1 MVFTTERETP
11 EAPPLRRARKKLLLM
26 FSGAA
31 LALLCCG
38 ATTVYLTFFVL
49 DRETPQVNVA
59 GCGVGDAITVS
70 GTLPQA
76 GSLDQE
82 QMENAAIIVQVGQ
95 TERVSPRGWVVA
107 IATAMQESTLHNYGH
122 LGDRNDHDSQGLFQ
136 QRPSQGWGT
145 VEQITDPV
153 HASTSF
159 YRSLTKIDGWET
171 MDLTVAA
178 QAVQRSAYPDAY
190 AKWEPL
196 ATEVVNLLTQGGART
211 GSGSDVGECA
221 GPGEIAA
228 SGWTAPVPQGIVS
241 AYRSPERPDHYG
253 VDLGSPRGT
262 EVRAAAGGIVITAE
276 CNAYAPDG
284 SPYPCDV
291 DGSPSI
297 IGCGWYVNIQHADGM
312 QTRYCHFASAP
323 VVKVGQRVA
332 AGEVIGVS
340 GTSGN
345 SSGPHLHFEV
355 HVDNDQSNQ
364 GAIDPVAWLA
374 QQGINL
380 DV

>member
-1 MVFTTERETP
+1 MDLVGDREADGGP
-11 EAPPLRRARKKLLLM
+11 FRRTRRKLWLAL
-26 FSGAA
+26 SAGAVV
-31 LALLCCG
+31 LLCCG
-38 ATTVYLTFFVL
+38 ATSIYLVFFVL
-49 DRETPQVNVA
+49 SSERPPINVA
-59 GCGVGDAITVS
+59 GCGVADVIEIS
-70 GTLPQA
+70 GPLPQA

-82 QMENAAIIVQVGQ
+82 QMNNAAVILQVGQ
-95 TERVSPRGWVVA
+95 QEQIPPRGWVIA

-159 YRSLTKIDGWET
+159 YRSLKKIDGWEA

-196 ATEVVNLLTQGGART
+196 ATEIVNLLTQGGARS
-211 GSGSDVGECA
+211 GSGAEAGQCA
-221 GPGEIAA
+221 GPGEVAA
-228 SGWTAPVPQGIVS
+228 SGWTAPVPQGVVS
-241 AYRSPERPDHYG
+241 GYRTPERPDHYG
-253 VDLGSPRGT
+253 VDLGAPRGT
-262 EVRAAAGGIVITAE
+262 EVRAAAGGIVVTAE

-284 SPYPCDV
+284 SLYSCDV

-297 IGCGWYVNIQHADGM
+297 SGCGWFVNIQHADGM
-312 QTRYCHFASAP
+312 QTRYCHFESAP
-323 VVKVGQRVA
+323 LVQVGQRVA

-355 HVDNDQSNQ
+355 HADNDQSNL
-364 GAIDPVAWLA
+364 GAIDPIAWLA
-374 QQGINL
+374 QQGINV
-380 DV
+380 DI